1 MAKRLID
8 ILEDVTEAVHNAFFV
23 DLFVR
28 VSNAAAITMYNKVR
42 DAGTDIM
49 LKQDLELS
57 EDHNWHKETE
67 LVDYV

>member
-42 DAGTDIM
+42 ETANGSV
-49 LKQDLELS
+49 LQNDLRFS
-57 EDHNWHKETE
+57 KDQMCAKRQSS
-67 LVDYV
+67 